1 MADSPHRA
9 LVAALEERLAHP
21 FSDGALILEALT
33 HASFANETGAGMPHN
48 ERLEFLGDAVLGM
61 VVGHWLFVTHPD
73 RPEGEL
79 TQMRSRLVKSTTLA
93 AVARELDL
101 GSAMLIGVGEERT
114 GGRGRRSLLADAMEA
129 VLGAIYLD
137 AGYDATERVI
147 RLLLDDRMAELEDGV
162 TRDMKSKLQ
171 EWAQSSLRMTPV
183 YRITGTTGPPHDTHF
198 EAEVRVG
205 SEIAARGAGS
215 TKQGAEKAA
224 AREALENLGVE
235 V

>member
-1 MADSPHRA
+1 MADSSHREM
-9 LVAALEERLAHP
+9 VAALEERLGHQ
-21 FSDGALILEALT
+21 FSDGALVQEALT

-93 AVARELDL
+93 ALARELDL
-101 GSAMLIGVGEERT
+101 GTVMLIGVGEERT
-114 GGRGRRSLLADAMEA
+114 GGRGRRSLLADSLEA

-137 AGYDATERVI
+137 AGYETTERVI
-147 RLLLDDRMAELEDGV
+147 QYLLADRMSELEDGV
-162 TRDMKSKLQ
+162 TSDMKSKLQ
-171 EWAQSSLRMTPV
+171 EWAQSSLRTTPV
-183 YRITGTTGPPHDTHF
+183 YRITGSSGPPHDTHF

-205 SEIAARGAGS
+205 SEIAARGAGT
-215 TKQGAEKAA
+215 TKQGAEKDA
-224 AREALENLGVE
+224 AREALTTLGVE
-235 V
+235 L